1 MFVYIAS
8 IYFKSYLSSIF
19 VCLSLSVCFMWT
31 CVTSIVVHWY
41 LWAPIFVDSVKET
54 FIRGQL
60 CLAGYLWIF
69 TNWRLIYSH
78 RSTSPLFRAFT
89 VRSQCAH
96 CAFIWALRSAPF
108 ALTVLSQSVHL
119 GFIVHLAFTPFILF
133 LFIFIRNSKIK
144 GSVFASHSRM
154 RKETVRKGG
163 RKLILHIK
171 HHFHKNLSME
181 HFRCTNIYLV
191 LKIFGFIY

>member
-89 VRSQCAH
+89 VRSLCVHLSSPLRSVCAH
-96 CAFIWALRSAPF
+96 R
-108 ALTVLSQSVHL
+108 
-119 GFIVHLAFTPFILF
+119 AFTKRSPWVHRSFSIHTVY
-133 LFIFIRNSKIK
+133 
-144 GSVFASHSRM
+144 SVFN
-154 RKETVRKGG
+154 
-163 RKLILHIK
+163 
-171 HHFHKNLSME
+171 HFHSELQNKRIDLCESQQNE
-181 HFRCTNIYLV
+181 KRNRA
-191 LKIFGFIY
+191 